1 MQRVD
6 VKLKWDL
13 TSPNRPC
20 DEKCPATL
28 VTLVRPTLRMPPS
41 RGGPDNADRQPA
53 NLVSN
58 RSFQMTCCKSA
69 TLIVLSH
76 LIGLEATEAG
86 PPQLRLT
93 SRATLPSKRANEYC
107 RPARRRVPRRLG
119 AQILIPL
126 YFVRYL
132 TFNSFFGFCFLAPR
146 NVLARPASATT
157 NYLPTLWAEF
167 VSRPPWRTR

>member
-6 VKLKWDL
+6 VKLNGKGCSIRRNGISPRL
-13 TSPNRPC
+13 TVLASNARYAGAPRTH
-20 DEKCPATL
+20 D
-28 VTLVRPTLRMPPS
+28 
-41 RGGPDNADRQPA
+41 PDNADRPPA
-53 NLVSN
+53 NLVLN

-69 TLIVLSH
+69 TLIVLSL

-86 PPQLRLT
+86 PPRLRPT
-93 SRATLPSKRANEYC
+93 RRATLRPKRANEYC

-132 TFNSFFGFCFLAPR
+132 TFNSFFGFVSSPHGTSRQDPAPR
-146 NVLARPASATT
+146 TRVIFQRFARSSSP
-157 NYLPTLWAEF
+157 
-167 VSRPPWRTR
+167 VRR